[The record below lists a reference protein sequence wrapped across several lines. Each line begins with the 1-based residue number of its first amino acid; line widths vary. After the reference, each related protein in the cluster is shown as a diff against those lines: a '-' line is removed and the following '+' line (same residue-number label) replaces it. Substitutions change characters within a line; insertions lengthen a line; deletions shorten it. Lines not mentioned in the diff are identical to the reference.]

1 MWHIVKRKLWTQRS
15 ELKMMLVMSSISL
28 MMIFAFGGFNGS
40 YQPRVLINDQ
50 DQTELSSKYI
60 SLLSEDK
67 THQYEV
73 VTEEEGVQRV
83 KESKALAMVTLEKG
97 FSENL
102 DKTFSGSLLKGVAQ
116 SSNEDQVPGLSFM
129 SVKTDADTMVLQ
141 PLLLNRY
148 EQMKNW
154 HESSISLAKL
164 AADKGEN
171 FEKVYEE
178 TYNKLQSSGKTKK
191 ALSLSISSQQSAAQ
205 KNAILM
211 HSLIGF
217 LIFFVAYSSV
227 FGATDILT
235 ERKLNT
241 WQRLLISPSSKFG
254 MLVGNLIVSWVIGLI
269 QLALVLFVGKYLF
282 HIDFGGNIY
291 AMFFAGSLFCLAMS
305 GFGILLSSFAKSM
318 QQIAALTSVALTAFG
333 MIGGC
338 LWPLDYV
345 DNPILIG
352 LSKVIPHTYAVKAL
366 TGISQGRGL
375 VEVMPHMTV
384 LAAMTAIFLIIGF
397 LKLMGT
403 EEQYQ

>member
-40 YQPRVLINDQ
+40 YQPRVLINDL

-60 SLLSEDK
+60 GLLSEDR

-97 FSENL
+97 FSEST
-102 DKTFSGSLLKGVAQ
+102 K
-116 SSNEDQVPGLSFM
+116 EDQEPGLSFM

-148 EQMKNW
+148 QQMKNW
-154 HESSISLAKL
+154 HESSTSLAKL
-164 AADKGEN
+164 AAEKGEN

-178 TYNKLQSSGKTKK
+178 TYQKLQASGKTKK
-191 ALSLSISSQQSAAQ
+191 AISLSVSTQQSAAQ

-235 ERKLNT
+235 ERKMNT

-254 MLVGNLIVSWVIGLI
+254 MLVGNLMVSWVIGLI

-282 HIDFGGNIY
+282 QVDFGGNIY
-291 AMFFAGSLFCLAMS
+291 TMFFAGALFCLAMS